1 MKDYYQVLGVSRSA
15 GDNEIKQAYRRLAR
29 TYHPDMNPG
38 DAAAETRF
46 KEVNEAYEVLSD
58 KEQRAKYDRFGADF
72 KRYEQGMPGSGFDY
86 GAGGDFGDIFETL
99 FGAGGGRRGPGV
111 QMRMNGQDI
120 EQPIEITLE
129 EAFSG
134 TQRSLQFGG
143 GGQPRTLTVKIPAGV
158 DSGSRIRVAGEGG
171 PGYNGGNRGDLFL
184 NVSVQP
190 SARYER
196 KGDELT
202 TRVDVNAFTLM
213 LGGQLQVPL
222 LSGKTLT
229 LTIPAGTQNGRKFR
243 VAGQGMPHM
252 RGSGRG
258 DLYVV
263 VQAQLPTALNERA
276 RELAEALR
284 RETGME

>member
-46 KEVNEAYEVLSD
+46 KELNEAYEVLSD

-72 KRYEQGMPGSGFDY
+72 KRYEQGMPGGGFDY

-99 FGAGGGRRGPGV
+99 FGAGGARRGPGA

-120 EQPIEITLE
+120 EQPIEVTLE
-129 EAFSG
+129 EAYSG
-134 TQRSLQFGG
+134 TQRSLQFSG

-158 DSGSRIRVAGEGG
+158 DNGSRIRVAGEGG

-184 NVSVQP
+184 NIKVQP
-190 SARYER
+190 SVRYER
-196 KGDELT
+196 NGDELT

-229 LTIPAGTQNGRKFR
+229 LTIPAGTQNSRKFR
-243 VAGQGMPHM
+243 VTGQGMPHM

-258 DLYVV
+258 DLFVV

-276 RELAEALR
+276 RELVEALR
-284 RETGME
+284 RETGMD